1 MLANGIHISR
11 LTIDYVVDIG
21 VDLDPGKLFVIFEH
35 AFVLFK
41 VT

>member
-11 LTIDYVVDIG
+11 LTIDYVVDII
-21 VDLDPGKLFVIFEH
+21 VELDPGKLSVIFKQ